1 MSKIMVQKEAV
12 NTSPK
17 VQSIDRA
24 LAILE
29 TLADY
34 PSLSLMELS
43 EKVHLHKATTH
54 RLVNSLME
62 NGYIDRNPDTKQY
75 RISLKM
81 FHLGN
86 KRVHNID
93 FLNVAKSM
101 IRQLSDDTRQTV
113 HLVVEDNDEVLYID
127 KYGESRGV
135 RMQSKIGTKAPL
147 YCTAVWKA
155 LLSTRQNA
163 AVREYWDSIVPEQ
176 KTGRTITTYE
186 DLISELD
193 EIRRNGYA
201 LDDEEFEEGIVC
213 IAAAFSSAREVAAGA
228 ISISLP
234 LSDMVDKEFYT
245 GKILEY
251 STKISQLLGH
261 F

>member
-101 IRQLSDDTRQTV
+101 IRQFSDDTRQTV

-127 KYGESRGV
+127 KYG
-135 RMQSKIGTKAPL
+135 
-147 YCTAVWKA
+147 
-155 LLSTRQNA
+155 
-163 AVREYWDSIVPEQ
+163 
-176 KTGRTITTYE
+176 
-186 DLISELD
+186 
-193 EIRRNGYA
+193 
-201 LDDEEFEEGIVC
+201 
-213 IAAAFSSAREVAAGA
+213 
-228 ISISLP
+228 
-234 LSDMVDKEFYT
+234 
-245 GKILEY
+245 
-251 STKISQLLGH
+251 
-261 F
+261 